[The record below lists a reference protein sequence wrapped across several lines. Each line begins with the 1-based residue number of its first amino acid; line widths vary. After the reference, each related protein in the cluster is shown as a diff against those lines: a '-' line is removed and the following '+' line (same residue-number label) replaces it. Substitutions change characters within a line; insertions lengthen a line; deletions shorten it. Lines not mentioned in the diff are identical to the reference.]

1 MEDRL
6 LNLLESVLGKS
17 KKTSGDNYAFYS
29 PFVEHYKPKLE
40 VNIKLNSDGTN
51 PWHCWISDEKGKS
64 IKSLFRKLKVSKDV
78 WDEHNS
84 IFTKKYRY
92 SKNNLESTEKIV
104 ELPKEYIPLWKQSKS
119 IIRKHALRYLDERG
133 ITPSEILKYQ
143 IGYCECGAYK
153 HKVIIPSYDDS
164 GRLNYFVGRS
174 FYTSGFKHKNPSVSK
189 NVVGFEMLINWDL
202 PIVICEGAFDAI
214 AIRSNAIP
222 LFGKFPQSEIKKRIL
237 KEGVTKVYLA
247 LDSDALS
254 NSLQFSEELMNQGVS
269 VYLIELKD
277 TDPSDLG
284 FGKFYKL
291 MKRTQQL
298 TFRKLMEYKL
308 LGV

>member
-104 ELPKEYIPLWKQSKS
+104 ELPTEYIPLWKQSKS
-119 IIRKHALRYLDERG
+119 IIRK
-133 ITPSEILKYQ
+133 Q
-143 IGYCECGAYK
+143 
-153 HKVIIPSYDDS
+153 
-164 GRLNYFVGRS
+164 
-174 FYTSGFKHKNPSVSK
+174 
-189 NVVGFEMLINWDL
+189 
-202 PIVICEGAFDAI
+202 
-214 AIRSNAIP
+214 
-222 LFGKFPQSEIKKRIL
+222 
-237 KEGVTKVYLA
+237 
-247 LDSDALS
+247 
-254 NSLQFSEELMNQGVS
+254 
-269 VYLIELKD
+269 
-277 TDPSDLG
+277 
-284 FGKFYKL
+284 
-291 MKRTQQL
+291 
-298 TFRKLMEYKL
+298 
-308 LGV
+308 